1 MPDNTLNILYVLF
14 HHVPVPTTRWRHKA
28 IRNQVPKGTQLWRGR
43 CPECMTWD
51 WLQNSFATCPFRL
64 SLVPIELPWL
74 LYLSNGFTFFFVNS
88 SHILRRKTHGITCF
102 YISYFLISKIIIILF
117 SVPEYFACMNVCA
130 SQVCLVVFKDV
141 QRGWGSDTLNLKL
154 QAIMSHHV
162 GAENGDVLC
171 KSSEC
176 SQPQQ
181 SLSNSWIAC
190 FLNAGMQLFS
200 YQVRGILPMLRDKS
214 FTL

>member
-1 MPDNTLNILYVLF
+1 METQSHKKSSAQGYTVMKGQMPRMHDLGLT
-14 HHVPVPTTRWRHKA
+14 
-28 IRNQVPKGTQLWRGR
+28 PKLICNLSFPAQL
-43 CPECMTWD
+43 CSD
-51 WLQNSFATCPFRL
+51 S
-64 SLVPIELPWL
+64 ELPWL

-117 SVPEYFACMNVCA
+117 SVPEYFACMNACA

-162 GAENGDVLC
+162 GAENGNVLC

-176 SQPQQ
+176 SQPQH
-181 SLSNSWIAC
+181 SLSNSQIAC
-190 FLNAGMQLFS
+190 FFKCWYATILIPSKRYFTNAKG
-200 YQVRGILPMLRDKS
+200 
-214 FTL
+214 